1 MKMKYIKTY
10 ESFKLNEG
18 QDMMFMPVDPIAKTM
33 DVYADV
39 FNSAKE
45 AFVDIKDD
53 LVGGWNKLK
62 EVLSELADFI
72 FENIGMDKAIEAISK
87 IFGFKANEGFMDDY
101 EGRQTYNHTEP
112 NALLEFFKSIDFK
125 DVLAK
130 IKEKAK
136 EFGDKFKEYEG
147 IPNMSNHD
155 GKVSYKGFAQGFL
168 GFIQSV
174 LYVGTVSNLLTAGI
188 GGKLVAELFGI
199 TLTIWSSL
207 GYIFLGTL
215 VAVLVFM
222 LIRKTIYALSGGKV
236 A

>member
-1 MKMKYIKTY
+1 MKYIKTY
-10 ESFKLNEG
+10 ESFELNEG

-33 DVYADV
+33 DVYTDA

-45 AFVDIKDD
+45 VLSDIKDD
-53 LVGGWNKLK
+53 LVGGWDKFK
-62 EVLSELADFI
+62 EVLSKLVDFI
-72 FENIGMDKAIEAISK
+72 FEKIGMDKAIEAISK
-87 IFGFKANEGFMDDY
+87 LFGFKTNEGFMDDS

-136 EFGDKFKEYEG
+136 EFGNKFKEYEG
-147 IPNMSNHD
+147 MPNMSNHD
-155 GKVSYKGFAQGFL
+155 GTVSYKGFSQGFL
-168 GFIQSV
+168 SFIQSV
-174 LYVGTVSNLLTAGI
+174 LYLGTFSNFFTAGI
-188 GGKLVAELFGI
+188 GGMLVADLFNI

-207 GYIFLGTL
+207 GYLFLAPIA
-215 VAVLVFM
+215 AVLVFM

>member
-1 MKMKYIKTY
+1 MKYIKTY
-10 ESFKLNEG
+10 ESFELNEG

-33 DVYADV
+33 DVYADA

-45 AFVDIKDD
+45 ALSDIKDD
-53 LVGGWNKLK
+53 LVGGWDKFK
-62 EVLSELADFI
+62 EVLSKLVDFI
-72 FENIGMDKAIEAISK
+72 FEKIGMDKAIEAISK
-87 IFGFKANEGFMDDY
+87 LFGFKTNEGFMDDS

-130 IKEKAK
+130 IKEKSK
-136 EFGDKFKEYEG
+136 EFGNKFKEYEG
-147 IPNMSNHD
+147 MPNMSSHD
-155 GKVSYKGFAQGFL
+155 GTVSYKGFAQGFL
-168 GFIQSV
+168 SFIQSV
-174 LYVGTVSNLLTAGI
+174 LYLGTFSNFFTAGI
-188 GGKLVAELFGI
+188 GGMLVADLFNI

-207 GYIFLGTL
+207 GYLFLAPMA
-215 VAVLVFM
+215 AVLVFM